1 MYTSFWIPTRKTD
14 LPSHG
19 FAARPPPRQL
29 QIPIKAL
36 GRFPASVESR
46 SYRKRLFSKQTFPF
60 HSPTLTKSVSSVH
73 RSRNYKMQAHPRGP
87 SCGVCLP
94 CEAGAPGHQKPVLRR
109 GAAAAAEASPHPL
122 PGLRL
127 QSELVQENLICIL
140 PCSWCRT
147 RRGREGVRTEQKGGD
162 EACAGGRALTF
173 LETRDLVV
181 WQGQQQHG
189 PLVFLAFLAG

>member
-73 RSRNYKMQAHPRGP
+73 RSSRNYKMQAHPRGP

-94 CEAGAPGHQKPVLRR
+94 CEAGAPGRARAATRCWRR
-109 GAAAAAEASPHPL
+109 RSVTSLFRVFAV
-122 PGLRL
+122 L
-127 QSELVQENLICIL
+127 QSEDLPCIL
-140 PCSWCRT
+140 WLLQR
-147 RRGREGVRTEQKGGD
+147 VWD
-162 EACAGGRALTF
+162 EAVAGKR
-173 LETRDLVV
+173 RDCEK
-181 WQGQQQHG
+181 GQDE
-189 PLVFLAFLAG
+189 A